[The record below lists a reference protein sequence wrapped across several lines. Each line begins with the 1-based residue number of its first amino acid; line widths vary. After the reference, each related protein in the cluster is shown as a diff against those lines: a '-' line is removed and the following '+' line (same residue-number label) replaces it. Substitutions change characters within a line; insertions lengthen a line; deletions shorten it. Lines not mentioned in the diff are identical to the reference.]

1 MSSGGYCGPGR
12 PRLIIQSQAVPHPSS
27 LASDIAKM
35 VIHLI
40 FEIECRTMR
49 KVLQYKIRKACAH
62 ERIGYSFNLANPSTR
77 TSHYNSSGGGI
88 EELVAIGRI
97 PTPTT
102 VPTANGLILVD
113 NGAEEY
119 TLQVKKLIYEFL
131 YDGNYDRRATNSG
144 TRDYG
149 ISPGYI
155 IYMTYTLV
163 SSSVSLSPE
172 TTSLQCMFQLREYN
186 VLMLCCT
193 EKEIYSATGF
203 ESKMQCFWCL
213 CVFWLVFCELQ
224 VVAGRNFARAC

>member
-1 MSSGGYCGPGR
+1 MSSGGYCVPGG
-12 PRLIIQSQAVPHPSS
+12 PRLIIQSQPVPDPLS
-27 LASDIAKM
+27 LASVVAKI
-35 VIHLI
+35 VQDRI
-40 FEIECRTMR
+40 FEIERSTGR
-49 KVLQYKIRKACAH
+49 KVSFKITKACAR
-62 ERIGYSFNLANPSTR
+62 ERPGTPFNLAIPSTR
-77 TSHYNSSGGGI
+77 ASHYNSSGGGI

-97 PTPTT
+97 PIPTT
-102 VPTANGLILVD
+102 VPNANGPIPVD

-131 YDGNYDRRATNSG
+131 YGRNYDRRATNPG

-193 EKEIYSATGF
+193 EKELYSATGL
-203 ESKMQCFWCL
+203 ESKMPMFLVSL
-213 CVFWLVFCELQ
+213 CVLVCELQ